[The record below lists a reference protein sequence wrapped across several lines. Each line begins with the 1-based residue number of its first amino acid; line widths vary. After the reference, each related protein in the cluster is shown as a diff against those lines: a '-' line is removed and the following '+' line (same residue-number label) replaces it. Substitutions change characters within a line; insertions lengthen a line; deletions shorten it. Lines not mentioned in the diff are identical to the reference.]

1 MGLARALLNGRP
13 IGTRRGPRRPR
24 KPWWVVSWQILRTFG
39 ISWETETF
47 GDFLIL
53 KSESIQIW
61 VVPIIFQALDE
72 LRKMENLATNT
83 HQFFRATDES

>member
-24 KPWWVVSWQILRTFG
+24 KPWWVDGNFLGFLG
-39 ISWETETF
+39 ISWDFLTF

>member
-1 MGLARALLNGRP
+1 LGF
-13 IGTRRGPRRPR
+13 
-24 KPWWVVSWQILRTFG
+24 FG

-53 KSESIQIW
+53 KSESIHIW
-61 VVPIIFQALDE
+61 VVPLIFQALDE

>member
-1 MGLARALLNGRP
+1 MDAQLAHAGDPGDPENHG
-13 IGTRRGPRRPR
+13 G
-24 KPWWVVSWQILRTFG
+24 WMV